1 MAGGDATCTGPTPA
15 SANVPAGGAGVNFAW
30 SCTLADIG
38 EYVFSADADDAAA
51 TTSWPAASSASVL
64 SAASGGPNVVTW
76 NLGSTTA
83 AVPGEIITS
92 GYTAGIYGFRGADQ
106 TTFRKYGIDSG
117 AWTARANALGT
128 VKQGGALTTDGAGND
143 LRPPRRRDPGVLG
156 PRRRHRHLDGQGQHR
171 HRTSA
176 RAARSST

>member
-1 MAGGDATCTGPTPA
+1 M
-15 SANVPAGGAGVNFAW
+15 PAGGAGVNFAW
-30 SCTLADIG
+30 TCTLLELG

-76 NLGSTTA
+76 NLGSNTA

-106 TTFRKYGIDSG
+106 TTFRKYGIDAG
-117 AWTARANALGT
+117 RLDAARERPGHGQAGRRAH
-128 VKQGGALTTDGAGND
+128 DRRRGND
-143 LRPPRRRDPGVLG
+143 LRPPRRRDAGVLG
-156 PRRRHRHLDGQGQHR
+156 LRRRHRHLDGQGQHR
-171 HRTSA
+171 TERRR